1 MIKSDEIKAVLI
13 VMANLLSECNLNE
26 WSNLLQRLS
35 VYIDDD
41 PEEAIYNIRTL
52 YGGQGSLNDLVLY
65 KNGKLL
71 YKENDRFDELRE
83 NLYNLL

>member
-13 VMANLLSECNLNE
+13 VMANLLSECSLSE

-35 VYIDDD
+35 AYIDDD
-41 PEEAIYNIRTL
+41 PEEAIYKIRTL

-83 NLYNLL
+83 TLYNLL